1 MSRRVRFGLAL
12 TLLLAWHV
20 PAFAAIGVGLH
31 LAGDDH
37 GPAARAAELALAATH
52 GHHHE
57 LDAAGHDHPA
67 VRVAPPVAP
76 AATAVAQ
83 IVASSIVVESL
94 SSSRSVGDAPPPR
107 AGPPQLFYLHCALLL

>member
-1 MSRRVRFGLAL
+1 MNRRLRFGLAL
-12 TLLLAWHV
+12 TLLLAWHA

-37 GPAARAAELALAATH
+37 GHSAHAAELALAASH

-67 VRVAPPVAP
+67 LRVVSPAAP
-76 AATAVAQ
+76 AAAVIAS
-83 IVASSIVVESL
+83 IVARPDVAASASTGRPVE
-94 SSSRSVGDAPPPR
+94 DAPPPR